1 MNGSIRSLRPKR
13 RSCMDNDS
21 HRAALDTEG
30 ILFRAALLCGY
41 GPGALSLARRFAAA
55 IDAGG
60 ARSCLDAGA
69 PVQLTVDAPGPPGL
83 RIGVRLG
90 ERVSQATLANFLPAP
105 VRQRVI
111 ECLTKLPAASHPS
124 LGTWLFWTESRQSI
138 FIDLRDP
145 DPDVALARL
154 VRVPDASQRAR
165 LEQLRPVLQGA
176 RPWVLRV
183 EADHGAITRM
193 HVHWLLDRHSSAE
206 RMAEAVAP
214 GCWPHAMRALQHLL
228 RNPSRTGRWV
238 VATPLD
244 DLSESALR
252 IGNSGWA
259 IVPEDERKHRALGEM
274 VRALGGPRDHVEA
287 LWSLCRGAAPVDWR
301 VGRACELRIGASDH
315 ALRARFFLTP
325 HAQGRTTAGTSSSLD
340 VTSWDG
346 PVDAEPSNA

>member
-1 MNGSIRSLRPKR
+1 MGSE
-13 RSCMDNDS
+13 C
-21 HRAALDTEG
+21 HGAALDTEG
-30 ILFRAALLCGY
+30 TIFRAALLCGY
-41 GPGALSLARRFAAA
+41 GQRASSLARSFAAA

-69 PVQLTVDAPGPPGL
+69 RLQLTVDAPGPPGL
-83 RIGVRLG
+83 RIGLRLG
-90 ERVSQATLANFLPAP
+90 ERVSEDALTNFLPEPA
-105 VRQRVI
+105 RQRVMD
-111 ECLTKLPAASHPS
+111 CLAQLPAAEHPS

-145 DPDVALARL
+145 APDAALARL
-154 VRVPDASQRAR
+154 IRVLDVPQRAR
-165 LEQLRPVLQGA
+165 LERLRPVLEGA

-183 EADHGAITRM
+183 EADRAAITRM
-193 HVHWLLDRHSSAE
+193 HVHWLLDRHSSPE
-206 RMAEAVAP
+206 RIAEAIAP
-214 GCWPHAMRALQHLL
+214 GCWPHGLRALRHLL
-228 RNPSRTGRWV
+228 RNPGATGRWV

-244 DLSESALR
+244 DLSEPALR

-274 VRALGGPRDHVEA
+274 VHTLGGSRDYVEA
-287 LWSLCRGAAPVDWR
+287 LWSLCRSAAPAAWR

-325 HAQGRTTAGTSSSLD
+325 HAQGRTTAGTSISPD

-346 PVDAEPSNA
+346 PVDAEPSNP